1 MPKFL
6 EPPENLLANIFCG
19 RHHVLEFRNLFG
31 GALVTETVFSWP
43 GVGRLYLD
51 SLNYQ
56 DYSVILGLL
65 LITSVMVLAGSLLA
79 DILYAVVDPR
89 VRLR

>member
-1 MPKFL
+1 M
-6 EPPENLLANIFCG
+6 
-19 RHHVLEFRNLFG
+19 
-31 GALVTETVFSWP
+31 TETVFSWP
-43 GVGRLYLD
+43 GIGRLYLD

-65 LITSVMVLAGSLLA
+65 LMTSVLVLVGSLVA

-89 VRLR
+89 IRLR

>member
-1 MPKFL
+1 MP
-6 EPPENLLANIFCG
+6 
-19 RHHVLEFRNLFG
+19 
-31 GALVTETVFSWP
+31 WP

-65 LITSVMVLAGSLLA
+65 LVTSVMVILGSLLA
-79 DILYAVVDPR
+79 DVLYAVAAREEVLDQKGT
-89 VRLR
+89 LRGLAATVKTFEDKQLSTF